1 MPDIDRQKTHSGS
14 KKKLYDI
21 DGKKMTID
29 EIAAMLGI
37 TQDALM
43 NHKIR
48 QGCSYSTIVQMYR
61 DGRLCSV
68 HDKWPR
74 HCVHGRWITAKQA
87 AEELGCTVN
96 GIRNW
101 RNRNRNHDGTKRTLE
116 EAYDYFH
123 QYQTGE
129 RKRGGREPKKHKVR
143 GHMMTVAEAA
153 KKYNISETAL
163 RIQMSRF
170 HRTLDAA
177 IKRLEERRI
186 RTAQKEIMEILM
198 GGNKK
203 CRNSKKD
210 S

>member
-1 MPDIDRQKTHSGS
+1 MPDIDRQKTHGGS

-43 NHKIR
+43 NHKTR

-74 HCVHGRWITAKQA
+74 HCVHGRWLTAKQV
-87 AEELGCTVN
+87 AEELGFSVN

-101 RNRNRNHDGTKRTLE
+101 RNKNRNRDGSMPTME
-116 EAYDYFH
+116 EAYDYFL
-123 QYQTGE
+123 QYKTGE
-129 RKRGGREPKKHKVR
+129 KKRGGKVPKKHKVN
-143 GHMMTVAEAA
+143 GHMMTVMEAA

-170 HRTLDAA
+170 HRTLDEA

-186 RTAQKEIMEILM
+186 RMAQKRIIEILM
-198 GGNKK
+198 GGK
-203 CRNSKKD
+203 
-210 S
+210 